1 MSPWAAHFASGNVFF
16 TGVALLF
23 AAVVWSSLPV
33 RRPSVRRRT
42 LLFYPAVVLI
52 AASATPLPC
61 WFYGVW
67 IAAGGTS
74 FVLVRRA
81 NPARSQR
88 LVRVSGVSTI
98 LICAGAVLWELRT
111 MIPPALPVST
121 GATVYVIGDSVSAG
135 MNDAPEDTWPA
146 VMARRYSVPV
156 VNLSQAGGTARSALR
171 QAEQI
176 DPEPSVVVVEIG
188 GNDLFSGVTSQQFA
202 ADLRQLLRVTCRP
215 GRRVLLMELPL
226 PPFCN
231 EYGRVQRELA
241 SQFGCQLVSK
251 RTFAAVLA
259 APAGTVDSVHLSPG
273 GHSLMADRMW
283 TYVAPVL
290 GRAACL
296 AQ

>member
-52 AASATPLPC
+52 AASATPLPY

-81 NPARSQR
+81 KPAGSQS
-88 LVRVSGVSTI
+88 LVRISAVSTI
-98 LICAGAVLWELRT
+98 SIGAVAVLWELRSLF
-111 MIPPALPVST
+111 PPALPVSA

-176 DPEPSVVVVEIG
+176 ADGPAVVVVEIG
-188 GNDLFSGVTSQQFA
+188 GNDLLSGVTSEQFA
-202 ADLRQLLRVTCRP
+202 IELRRLLQEACQRE
-215 GRRVLLMELPL
+215 RRVLLMELPL
-226 PPFCN
+226 PPACN

-241 SQFGCQLVSK
+241 AEFGCRLISK
-251 RTFAAVLA
+251 RTFVAVLA
-259 APAGTVDSVHLSPG
+259 ASGATFDSVHLSPN

-283 TYVAPVL
+283 NCIAPLL
-290 GRAACL
+290 GRGAGL
-296 AQ
+296 AE